1 MKFYS
6 INFQPGNSTGKKLT
20 LFLVVLFMQF
30 LIAAQPAAKKPV
42 DKMSPLLSLQLK
54 KEKTK
59 GSHSY
64 TIATTDLRQFKTLL
78 SQNKSITLVSVYE
91 PANLAVIECSWTEL
105 EKLLLNPIITAVDAK
120 KKAKEELLFGFVDY
134 AANKISTI
142 QNRFSLLNGSIINIS
157 IKEQRFD
164 TTDIDLKGRI
174 LPSSFAAT
182 TSSDHAS
189 IMATMMAGG
198 GNAWYNTKGAAWG
211 SNVSSASF
219 LNLLP
224 EPNSYYQSSAILVQN
239 HSYGTEIENY
249 YGPEAAGYDASA
261 MNNNSLLHIFS
272 AGNSGTATPNTG
284 SYTGIAGYSNLTGNF
299 KQAKNIITV
308 GHIDSFGIV
317 LVPSSKGPAYDGRVK
332 PELVAFGED
341 GSSGATALVSGVA
354 AVLHQTYKEK
364 NNGTAAAAS
373 LIKAVLL
380 NTADDVGPVGID
392 FQSGYGSMNACKAV
406 NSILSGRYFQGAV
419 SNNTQQQFSISIP
432 AGIKQ
437 VKLTLVW
444 TDPQASANV
453 SKALVN
459 DLDFELK
466 QISNGTLW
474 QPWVL
479 NSAANISAIQ
489 QTPVR
494 KRDSLNVVEQIT
506 VDNPAAG
513 NYELTVKGFSI
524 PSGTQKFS
532 IAYQLDSADTFN
544 WYFPTSSDHLF
555 SDKTNVIRFESGFST
570 STGLLEMS
578 TDNGNSWQLI
588 SSTVDQA
595 KGYYKLQT
603 PALISK
609 ALLRMTI
616 NSEIFITDTFT
627 ISKRIVPSV
636 GFNCIDSFLLIWP
649 KVTEASSYRLS
660 RLGNQYME
668 SFFTTTD
675 TFAVFPKSTN
685 PVKYYSVTPFIG
697 TKAAVRSYT
706 FNYEKA
712 GTECYIKNFFA
723 DLNLS
728 NEGELTLE
736 IGTTLRI
743 KSIAFEKLTAAGF
756 KQIDKTTAINT
767 FQYYSLDKTI
777 RPGSNI
783 YRALIELINGQLIYS
798 TDATIYFIG
807 TDPLIVYPNP
817 VQRNGSL
824 TILSRLDDGL
834 IFQLIDNYGKVVL
847 QKKIIES
854 PQQLSLYSLPKGIY
868 YFRLLKQN
876 QKQQSGKLIIH

>member
-1 MKFYS
+1 MKFYLT
-6 INFQPGNSTGKKLT
+6 NLQPGSSAGKKLSIS
-20 LFLVVLFMQF
+20 LFILFMQF
-30 LIAAQPAAKKPV
+30 LATAQPTGKKTV
-42 DKMSPLLSLQLK
+42 DKMSPLLSLQVRT
-54 KEKTK
+54 EKPK
-59 GSHSY
+59 GINLY
-64 TIATTDLRQFKTLL
+64 TVATTDLKQLKTFLE
-78 SQNKSITLVSVYE
+78 QNNSIRLISVYE
-91 PANLAVIECSWTEL
+91 PANLAVIECSWAEM
-105 EKLLLNPIITAVDAK
+105 EKLLLNSIITAVDKK

-142 QNRFSLLNGSIINIS
+142 QNRFSLLNGNAITIS
-157 IKEQRFD
+157 IKEQKFD
-164 TTDIDLKGRI
+164 TTDIDLKGRA
-174 LPSSFAAT
+174 LPSPFAAT

-211 SNVSSASF
+211 STVSSASF

-249 YGPEAAGYDASA
+249 YGPEAAGYDASII
-261 MNNNSLLHIFS
+261 NNNSLLHIFS

-317 LVPSSKGPAYDGRVK
+317 LAPSSKGPAYDGRVK

-354 AVLHQTYKEK
+354 AVLHQTYKDR
-364 NNGTAAAAS
+364 NNGTIAPAS

-380 NTADDVGPVGID
+380 NSADDVGPVGID
-392 FQSGYGSMNACKAV
+392 FQSGYGSMNAYKAV
-406 NSILSGRYFQGAV
+406 ISILSGRYFQGAV

-432 AGIKQ
+432 VGIKQ

-444 TDPQASANV
+444 TDLQALPNV

-466 QISNGTLW
+466 QISNSTLW

-506 VDNPAAG
+506 VENPPAG
-513 NYELTVKGFSI
+513 NYELTVKGFAV
-524 PSGTQKFS
+524 PSGTQNFS
-532 IAYQLDSADTFN
+532 IAYQLDSANTFN
-544 WYFPTSSDHLF
+544 WYFPTSTDHLF
-555 SDKTNVIRFESGFST
+555 SGETNVIRFESGFPA

-588 SSTVDQA
+588 SPTADIT

-603 PALISK
+603 PSLTSK
-609 ALLRMTI
+609 AILRMTI
-616 NSEIFITDTFT
+616 NSQVFTTDTFT
-627 ISKRIVPSV
+627 ISKRNVPTV

-668 SFFTTTD
+668 SFLTTTD

-685 PVKYYSVTPFIG
+685 PVKYYSVTPLIG

-706 FNYEKA
+706 FNYETA
-712 GTECYIKNFFA
+712 GTGCYIKNFFA

-728 NEGELTLE
+728 NEAELTLE
-736 IGTTLRI
+736 LGTTLRI
-743 KSIAFEKLTAAGF
+743 KSIAFEKLTAVGF

-783 YRALIELINGQLIYS
+783 YRAVIELTNGQLIYS
-798 TDATIYFIG
+798 TAAAIYFIG
-807 TDPLIVYPNP
+807 ADPLVVYPNP

-847 QKKIIES
+847 QKKITES

-876 QKQQSGKLIIH
+876 QKQQSEKLIIH